1 MPKGKNYYLENGV
14 FLFVLFCVDKL
25 WKFGQIWDEYAST
38 LLKKRT
44 SFPASEIRAWQIF
57 HNKRFLW
64 PTSFQ

>member
-38 LLKKRT
+38 
-44 SFPASEIRAWQIF
+44 
-57 HNKRFLW
+57 
-64 PTSFQ
+64 